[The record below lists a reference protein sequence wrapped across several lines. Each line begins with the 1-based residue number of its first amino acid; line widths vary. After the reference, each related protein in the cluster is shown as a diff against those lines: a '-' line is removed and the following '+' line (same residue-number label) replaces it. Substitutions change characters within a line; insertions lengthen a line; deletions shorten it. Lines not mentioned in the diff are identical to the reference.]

1 MHFRN
6 MKIGIRAAC
15 VFALLGMLILTM
27 GLVALYETQQMD
39 ESTDEIR
46 LTWMP
51 TVMSLSAI
59 NSNLGRTRALTLRGA
74 LEEDASE
81 RTRYLNTIQNIEREL
96 DEGFEA
102 YVATIVSSEDRA
114 LFETAR
120 SAYQHYH
127 ELQETVLAELAAGRM
142 DTARQ
147 LINGPLTARAETMMQ
162 AMSTLIA
169 FNAKGAEAAS
179 QLSSDVADEA
189 FVAIITALVVI
200 LLALVMIAY
209 LLTRSIIVPLAEAV
223 TAAERVAASDLTQPI
238 KAEGR
243 DEPALLLQALAR
255 MQANLRQTIARI
267 AASSDQLASA
277 SEELHT
283 VTEDTSRGLHQQSAE
298 IDQAAT
304 AVNQMTVA
312 VEEVA
317 SNAVSTA
324 DASKGADRT
333 TRDGRDQVNQALQS
347 IEQLVADVTGTSAQV
362 QQLASSANEITRVL
376 DVIGAIAGQTNLLA
390 LNAAIEAARA
400 GEAGRGF
407 AVVAD
412 EVRALAHRTQQSTA
426 EIEHMIAGIQN
437 GTERAVTAMS
447 SSQGRAAGTLEVAQ
461 GAGRALEVIAQA
473 IASIN
478 QRNLVI
484 ASASEEQ
491 AQVAREVDRNLV
503 NIRDLSMQTSAGANQ
518 TSAAAQD
525 LSRLAVDL
533 NAMVAQFKV

>member
-39 ESTDEIR
+39 EATDEIR

-74 LEEDASE
+74 LEENASE
-81 RTRYLNTIQNIEREL
+81 RTRYLSTIQSIEREL

-102 YVATIVSSEDRA
+102 YVATIVSNEDRA

-127 ELQETVLAELAAGRM
+127 ELQETVLAELSAGRM
-142 DTARQ
+142 DRARQ
-147 LINGPLTARAETMMQ
+147 LIKGPLTARAETMMQ

-189 FVAIITALVVI
+189 LVAIITALVVI

-209 LLTRSIIVPLAEAV
+209 LLTRSIIVPLAQAV
-223 TAAERVAASDLTQPI
+223 TAAERVAAGDLTQPI

-324 DASKGADRT
+324 DASKDADRT

-347 IEQLVADVTGTSAQV
+347 IEQLVAEVTGTSAQV
-362 QQLASSANEITRVL
+362 QQLATSANEITRVL

-426 EIEHMIAGIQN
+426 EIEQMIAGIQN

-461 GAGRALEVIAQA
+461 GAGRALEVIAEA

>member
-1 MHFRN
+1 
-6 MKIGIRAAC
+6 
-15 VFALLGMLILTM
+15 MLILTM

-74 LEEDASE
+74 LEENASE
-81 RTRYLNTIQNIEREL
+81 RTRYLSTIQSIEREL

-102 YVATIVSSEDRA
+102 YVATIVSNEDRA

-127 ELQETVLAELAAGRM
+127 ELQETVLAELSAGRM
-142 DTARQ
+142 DRARQ

-189 FVAIITALVVI
+189 LVAVITALVVI

-209 LLTRSIIVPLAEAV
+209 LLTRSIIVPLAQAV
-223 TAAERVAASDLTQPI
+223 TAAERVAAGDLTQPI

-267 AASSDQLASA
+267 ATSSDQLASA

-324 DASKGADRT
+324 DASKDADRT

-347 IEQLVADVTGTSAQV
+347 IEQLVAEVTGTSAQV
-362 QQLASSANEITRVL
+362 QQLASSADAITRVL

-426 EIEHMIAGIQN
+426 EIEQMIAGIQN

-461 GAGRALEVIAQA
+461 GAGRALEVIAEA

-503 NIRDLSMQTSAGANQ
+503 NIRDLSMQT
-518 TSAAAQD
+518 
-525 LSRLAVDL
+525 
-533 NAMVAQFKV
+533 

>member
-59 NSNLGRTRALTLRGA
+59 NSNLGRTRALTLRSA
-74 LEEDASE
+74 LEENASE
-81 RTRYLNTIQNIEREL
+81 RTRYLSTIQSIEREL

-102 YVATIVSSEDRA
+102 YVATIVSNEDRG

-127 ELQETVLAELAAGRM
+127 ELQETVLAELSAGRM
-142 DTARQ
+142 DRARQ

-189 FVAIITALVVI
+189 LVAIITALVVI

-209 LLTRSIIVPLAEAV
+209 LLTRSIIVPLAQAV
-223 TAAERVAASDLTQPI
+223 TAAERVAAGDLTQPI
-238 KAEGR
+238 QAEGR
-243 DEPALLLQALAR
+243 DEPALLLKALAR

-324 DASKGADRT
+324 DASKDADRT

-347 IEQLVADVTGTSAQV
+347 IEQLVAEVTGTSAQV
-362 QQLASSANEITRVL
+362 QQLANSASEITRVL

-426 EIEHMIAGIQN
+426 EIEQMIAGIQN

-461 GAGRALEVIAQA
+461 GAGRALEVIAEA